1 MEWTSWLP
9 VDPLLRLASLIASL
23 LAVVTVLV
31 LLQVLVLST
40 LATRQRRAR
49 EAFDRQWRPHMA
61 MASLD
66 NDIVC
71 DLPAPRGRRRLWWLM
86 LWNKLQR
93 KLRGEA
99 TSRLNR
105 LLLSLGLDEYALRL
119 LRFPGVRNRLVA
131 LETLRHLGDAAHWDA
146 VEPLAHGRNP
156 FVAFA
161 AAQALIAMDA
171 PRATRT
177 VLPIALE
184 GEHWGGQRLVALC
197 RQAGRDAVT
206 DALLDLLARA
216 DARALARLAP
226 LLAFADP
233 VRAAPWARERALG
246 DADARNRQ
254 ASLKALGELGD
265 PRDKP
270 LIVRSLHDED
280 PAVRLT
286 AAQALRASADLSDI
300 EVLLPALADQ
310 SWWVRREVA
319 DTLAALPRMDD
330 GALQSLLPRVE
341 DRYGREAL
349 ERARAERAMRAGR
362 A

>member
-1 MEWTSWLP
+1 MEWTGWLP

-23 LAVVTVLV
+23 LAAVTVLV

-49 EAFDRQWRPHMA
+49 EVFDAQWRPHMA
-61 MASLD
+61 RASLD
-66 NDIVC
+66 ADVPRE
-71 DLPAPRGRRRLWWLM
+71 LPPPSGRRRLWWLM

-93 KLRGEA
+93 KLRGES

-105 LLLSLGLDEYALRL
+105 LLLANALDGYALRL

-131 LETLRHLGDAAHWDA
+131 LETLRHLGDRAHWDA
-146 VEPLAHGRNP
+146 VEPLARGRNP

-233 VRAAPWARERALG
+233 ARAAPWARERAVG

-349 ERARAERAMRAGR
+349 ERARAERAMRTGR